1 MYTRSYK
8 SDDERI
14 ALPSGYDG
22 TAFEREIK
30 EIATEKESC
39 EAAIAEPSAGRT
51 SLFSGLPFLKGFRG
65 LASFKLPMKPGS
77 EELILIGL
85 ALLLFFSKEVKL
97 MLILMFFSVL
107 NLKINSKVKQKVK
120 MMIIIEEKALSLRI
134 KK

>member
-85 ALLLFFSKEVKL
+85 ALLLFFSKDGDRECAL
-97 MLILMFFSVL
+97 MIALLIF
-107 NLKINSKVKQKVK
+107 
-120 MMIIIEEKALSLRI
+120 I
-134 KK
+134 K